1 MSLWS
6 ATFWNA
12 GQQQLMATFGL
23 GPSTPAL
30 EIIAGMHRGVR
41 VALERGDC
49 RIGSTAAADIVLR
62 DPGIVAEHAVLR
74 VARNAVHLLATGGDV
89 QVGEVVVSKGH
100 GYALRPPVTLT
111 LGDAH
116 LRVYVERPAA
126 PPRPRLFAAIVA
138 AGAVLFAIPPLWL
151 VAPWLG
157 ITPVGEWTR
166 ARAGAGSADPSLPI
180 TASIGQPP
188 GAGETAAPEVERAAR
203 RLAEHLNAAGIRTLK
218 TSAARG
224 HVAVTGTITKQQA
237 AAWTEAQQW
246 FDETYGGRLIIAGN
260 VLVGDPRAPVL
271 NVQAVY
277 FGERAY
283 LITAEGTRVYKGGFL
298 DNGWTVKDI
307 SDEQIILAKD
317 GETFALAYR

>member
-1 MSLWS
+1 MPSWVPKTPPIIAALWPTPS
-6 ATFWNA
+6 A
-12 GQQQLMATFGL
+12 
-23 GPSTPAL
+23 PVL
-30 EIIAGMHRGVR
+30 EIVAGAHRGVR
-41 VALERGDC
+41 LGLELGDC

-62 DPGIVAEHAVLR
+62 DPGIAAEHAILR
-74 VARNAVHLLATGGDV
+74 VSRHSIHLLATGGDV

-100 GYALRPPVTLT
+100 GYALRPPVTLV

-116 LRVYVERPAA
+116 LRLNVERPAA

-138 AGAVLFAIPPLWL
+138 TGAVLFAIPPLWL

-157 ITPVGEWTR
+157 ITPAGEWTR
-166 ARAGAGSADPSLPI
+166 ARAGAGSADPALSI
-180 TASIGQPP
+180 TASVEQPP
-188 GAGETAAPEVERAAR
+188 GTGETAAPEVERAAR
-203 RLAEHLNAAGIRTLK
+203 RLAEHLNAAGIRTLR

-224 HVAVTGTITKQQA
+224 HVAVIGGITKQQA

-246 FDETYGGRLIIAGN
+246 FDGIYGGRLIIAGN

-307 SDEQIILAKD
+307 SDEQIVLAKD
-317 GETFALAYR
+317 GESFALAYR